1 MMFATFTIATISWAA
16 DNTIGTW
23 KLNAAKSKP
32 APGISPLTSGTQ
44 TIEAIDGGVRVT
56 TKGERAD
63 GSKLDVVSTVKYDGK
78 PAPATGTGLAYDT
91 VAARQVDANT
101 VTEERTKQG
110 AKYHMSARR
119 VVSPDGKTMTITAK
133 GTGADGKPAT
143 NTVVWDKQ

>member
-1 MMFATFTIATISWAA
+1 MMFATFTIATVSWAA

-32 APGISPLTSGTQ
+32 LPGRSPITSETQ
-44 TIEAIDGGVRVT
+44 TIEAIDGGVKIT

-63 GSKLDVVSTVKYDGK
+63 GSRIDVVSTVKYDGK
-78 PAPATGTGLAYDT
+78 PVSLKGTGIAYDT

-110 AKYHMSARR
+110 TKFHISARR
-119 VVSPDGKTMTITAK
+119 VVSPDGKTMTVTQT
-133 GTGADGKPAT
+133 GTDTDGKPAT
-143 NTVVWDKQ
+143 AVVIWDKQ